1 MDYLWSDVSG
11 NIGVLL
17 ILLSYAL
24 LQLEKLKNTQRVYS
38 ALNAIDAISILASLA
53 ITFTF
58 TFTYCRLS

>member
-38 ALNAIDAISILASLA
+38 AFNAIDAISILASLA
-53 ITFTF
+53 ITFT
-58 TFTYCRLS
+58 YCRLS